1 MTAVPRVL
9 RLLLAA
15 LALAVAALLLLG
27 WRCLRP
33 STPPEDAAAAAAE
46 PEDATALSDDP
57 AAQRIAVDL
66 RRLADDRMEG
76 RETGSRG
83 HDLAAAY
90 VAARFADAGLEPA
103 GDDGGF
109 FQAVPLLRAVPAEE
123 GARLAVVRGGRTI
136 ELRLGEHYLPWANF
150 NAPSHQVEAPAV
162 FVGHAIHAPDIG
174 HDDFAGL
181 DLSGRIAV
189 LFPGVPAGFDD
200 QHRAYHS
207 ALREKLAAIATRGAV
222 GAVLVSTP
230 ESEARLSW
238 ARQRASWQNAAM
250 RLRNSDDSAVDGF
263 PQLQAG
269 ATVGVAAADFVFADG
284 DRPAAELFDAARAG
298 ALRGFAL
305 PGTLVLAGRT
315 AIEPMVSRNVI
326 ARLPGGDPALAREQ
340 VVHTAH
346 LDHVGMPA
354 DGDGDRIHNGALD
367 NALGVSIMLEAAR
380 TLAAAPT
387 RRTQLF
393 VALTGEEQGLLGAQ
407 WFVARARASGTPV
420 ANINLDMPVLL
431 APSTDFVAIGREH
444 STLGDAVEAV
454 AEELG
459 VQVSPDP
466 FPEEVAFVRSDHYAF
481 VRAGIPA
488 IYLDGGTL
496 SADGERDP
504 RRALAYYLR
513 NCYHQPCDDATQPIQ
528 YDDAARL
535 ARISAALATRV
546 GNDDAR
552 PRWHDGD
559 FFGDRFGAGTGR

>member
-1 MTAVPRVL
+1 MTAPRRPL
-9 RLLLAA
+9 RLLLATF
-15 LALAVAALLLLG
+15 AVAALLLLG
-27 WRCLRP
+27 WLWLRP
-33 STPPEDAAAAAAE
+33 TAE
-46 PEDATALSDDP
+46 PSVDGSVPVAADLDDATPLSDDP

-66 RRLADDRMEG
+66 RRLADDSMEG

-90 VAARFADAGLEPA
+90 VAAQFADAGLEPA

-109 FQAVPLLRAVPAEE
+109 FQTVPLLRAVPQAE
-123 GARLAVVRGGRTI
+123 GARLAVTRGGRTI
-136 ELRLGEHYLPWANF
+136 ELKLGEQFLPWANF
-150 NAPSHQVEAPAV
+150 NAGTHRVEAPAV

-181 DLSGRIAV
+181 DLAGRIAV
-189 LFPGVPAGFDD
+189 LLPGAPQAFDD

-207 ALREKLAAIATRGAV
+207 ALQEKLAALAARGAV

-230 ESEARLSW
+230 ESEARLPW

-250 RLRNSDDSAVDGF
+250 RLRDDDGGPVDGF
-263 PQLQAG
+263 PMLQAV
-269 ATVGVAAADFVFADG
+269 AAVGVAAADLVFADG
-284 DRPAAELFDAARAG
+284 QRPAAELFDAARAG
-298 ALRGFAL
+298 TLRGFEL
-305 PGTLVLAGRT
+305 PGTLLLAGRT
-315 AIEPMVSRNVI
+315 TIGEMASRNVV
-326 ARLPGGDPALAREQ
+326 ARLPGTDDLAGEQ

-354 DGDGDRIHNGALD
+354 GKEGDRIHNGALD
-367 NALGVSIMLEAAR
+367 NALGVAIMLETAR
-380 TLAAAPT
+380 TLATTPT
-387 RRTQLF
+387 RRSQLF

-407 WFVARARASGTPV
+407 WFVTRADDAGTPV
-420 ANINLDMPVLL
+420 ANINIDMPVLL
-431 APSTDFVAIGREH
+431 APSTDIVAIGREH
-444 STLGDAVEAV
+444 SSLGDAVVAV

-459 VQVSPDP
+459 VEVSDDP
-466 FPEEVAFVRSDHYAF
+466 FPEEVTFVRSDHYAF

-488 IYLDGGTL
+488 IYLDGGVI

-535 ARISAALATRV
+535 ARVSAALATRI

-552 PRWHDGD
+552 PQWRDGD
-559 FFGDRFGAGTGR
+559 FFGERFAADGER